1 MFILVAGDGVFSM
14 EENEWIVLTDLK
26 TNTSR
31 SLISLEDVKDV
42 AKFILRSFTSYL
54 LTLPFRKAEILLLG
68 TTGNFPLT

>member
-26 TNTSR
+26 TNTTR
-31 SLISLEDVKDV
+31 SLISMEDVKDV
-42 AKFILRSFTSYL
+42 AKSILQSFTAYL
-54 LTLPFRKAEILLLG
+54 LTLPYRKADVLLLG